1 MKIAWTAVLLN
12 LIPPLEKW
20 TRSNLRWG
28 QRRECPDV
36 RSVSRERTSV
46 NFIFRQTNL
55 MSCKIMYWETGQMRD
70 ESTKQA
76 AQEYLAAKLT
86 EEEQAYEAKL
96 NGETAVTRSPLVW
109 KRVKEAIFTQCSEWN
124 AVTQEETLTCK
135 ETAIGD
141 LRIWCA
147 ARSKQMTVHYDS
159 RKLLIT
165 VKNAGRLEHEK
176 DVILRIEGYRTG
188 PDRDD
193 RDARLIRNDLPVN
206 IDMLLLGE
214 LRVLTGIGRQRNA

>member
-1 MKIAWTAVLLN
+1 
-12 LIPPLEKW
+12 
-20 TRSNLRWG
+20 
-28 QRRECPDV
+28 
-36 RSVSRERTSV
+36 
-46 NFIFRQTNL
+46 
-55 MSCKIMYWETGQMRD
+55 MRD

-86 EEEQAYEAKL
+86 EEDQIYEEKHNMAM
-96 NGETAVTRSPLVW
+96 AVAGSPLVW
-109 KRVKEAIFTQCSEWN
+109 KGVKDAIFEKCREWN

-141 LRIWCA
+141 LRVWCS

-159 RKLLIT
+159 KKLLIT

-176 DVILRIEGYRTG
+176 DVILCIEGYRTG
-188 PDRDD
+188 SDRDG
-193 RDARLIRNDLPVN
+193 RDARLMRNELPVN
-206 IDMLLLGE
+206 IDMLLLAE